1 MRQSTISRLF
11 GQSPFPMLKDH
22 MAKVKLCLDQVRPMM
37 EAFTDYEGTREKEFA
52 RQIMRL
58 EHEVDTIKNNIR
70 DHLPKSIFL
79 PVDRRDL
86 LALLSAQDEI
96 ADVCEDLA
104 VLVTLRVTKV
114 HPGIKKEL
122 FEYLDKSLEA
132 AYLGVSVIEELD
144 AMLETS
150 FGGKEAEKVIRMID
164 QVSYLEWEADKIQY
178 KLAQRLFELENEM
191 SPVDIMLWFEI
202 FKVIGNIAN
211 SAEKMA
217 KRLRSFFMSQ

>member
-11 GQSPFPMLKDH
+11 GQSPFPLLKEH
-22 MAKVKLCLDQVRPMM
+22 MAKVKVCLDQVRPMM
-37 EAFTDYEGTREKEFA
+37 VAFTDYEGTKEKEFA
-52 RQIMRL
+52 REIMRI

-114 HPGIKKEL
+114 HPGIKDAL
-122 FEYLDKSLEA
+122 FDYLDKSLEA
-132 AYLGVSVIEELD
+132 AFLAVAIIQELD

-150 FGGKEAEKVIRMID
+150 FGGKEAQKVIEMID
-164 QVSYLEWEADKIQY
+164 RVSYIEWEADKKQY
-178 KLAQRLFELENEM
+178 KLAQRLFELEGEM
-191 SPVDIMLWFEI
+191 QPVDIMMWFEI

-217 KRLRSFFMSQ
+217 KRLRSFFISQ

>member
-11 GQSPFPMLKDH
+11 GQSPFPMLKEH

-37 EAFTDYEGTREKEFA
+37 NAFTEYEGTREKEFA
-52 RQIMRL
+52 REIMKI
-58 EHEVDTIKNNIR
+58 EHEVDAIKLKIR

-104 VLVTLRVTKV
+104 VLVTVRVTKV
-114 HPGIKKEL
+114 HPGLKEAL

-132 AYLGVSVIEELD
+132 AYLGVDVINELD
-144 AMLETS
+144 AMLESS
-150 FGGKEAEKVIRMID
+150 FGGREAEKVIQMID
-164 QVSYLEWEADKIQY
+164 RVSYLEWEADKKQY
-178 KLAQRLFELENEM
+178 KLAQRLFELEEEIK
-191 SPVDIMLWFEI
+191 PVDIMLWFEI

-211 SAEKMA
+211 AAEKMA

>member
-11 GQSPFPMLKDH
+11 GQSPFPMLKEH

-37 EAFTDYEGTREKEFA
+37 DAFTEYEGTREKEFA
-52 RQIMRL
+52 REIMKL
-58 EHEVDTIKNNIR
+58 EHEVDTIKNTIR

-104 VLVTLRVTKV
+104 VLVTIRVTKV
-114 HPGIKKEL
+114 HPGLKDSL

-132 AYLGVSVIEELD
+132 AYLGVDVINELD
-144 AMLETS
+144 AMLESS
-150 FGGKEAEKVIRMID
+150 FGGKEAAKVIQMID
-164 QVSYLEWEADKIQY
+164 RISYLEWEADKKQY
-178 KLAQRLFELENEM
+178 KLAQQLFELENEIP
-191 SPVDIMLWFEI
+191 PVDIMLWFEI